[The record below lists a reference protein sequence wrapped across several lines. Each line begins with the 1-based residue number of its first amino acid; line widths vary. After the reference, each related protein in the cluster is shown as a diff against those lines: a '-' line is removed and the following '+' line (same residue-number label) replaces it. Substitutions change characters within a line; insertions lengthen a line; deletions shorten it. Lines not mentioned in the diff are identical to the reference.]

1 MLDTVR
7 NDFKHRP
14 PLRRSC
20 IPLQNYIDLVFVA
33 IARHVSYPNASEAG
47 APSSPIFTNERSVMS
62 ELPASNH
69 TCCFTHLDQRGR
81 SI

>member
-1 MLDTVR
+1 MLDTAQHAL
-7 NDFKHRP
+7 KHKL

-20 IPLQNYIDLVFVA
+20 RQLQIYIDSVFVEV
-33 IARHVSYPNASEAG
+33 ARRGSYPNASEAG
-47 APSSPIFTNERSVMS
+47 APNSPIFTNERSVKC

-69 TCCFTHLDQRGR
+69 IFRFTHLDQRDR